1 MAAKQTDATIYIE
14 KVETALVEVPI
25 VGTSPLICN
34 RMSQKAKR
42 ELLLPKGRKTAAEK
56 AVNLKHN
63 PVEEYRASPYILD
76 GAPTLIGVMASALK
90 GAMMTAALDLP
101 GAKKAQIGRLV
112 YVEGEYLPVYGVPRL
127 FMSIT
132 RSADIDKTPD
142 VRTRAILP
150 RWATVARIRFVTPLL
165 NATNILNLLYAAGAV
180 AGIGDWRPEKGKGA
194 FGQFRIAN
202 PGDEE
207 LVQIMAEGG
216 YEAQYEALYAER
228 PVCYD
233 RESEELLGWF
243 SEEVVKRGKSV

>member
-1 MAAKQTDATIYIE
+1 MATKQADTTIYIE

-34 RMSQKAKR
+34 RMSQKAKQ

-63 PVEEYRASPYILD
+63 PVEEYRASPYLLD

-127 FMSIT
+127 FMTIT

-165 NATNILNLLYAAGAV
+165 NATNILNLLHAAGAV
-180 AGIGDWRPEKGKGA
+180 AGIGDWRPEKGKGS

-207 LVQIMAEGG
+207 LAQIMAEGG
-216 YEAQYEALYAER
+216 YEAQHDALYAER

-243 SEEVVKRGKSV
+243 AEEVVKRGKSL